1 MSVVKRK
8 WEQHRLMHGNS
19 KSKSRSRSGVYP
31 QTAYSLADH
40 ATNHCDVTDNIDLN
54 SNGNTYLN
62 DENCWVTSQ
71 NPSLVWPKSLYRHQ
85 LGRLTNN
92 FIIVVPKKNCMGM
105 TVCSLK
111 TCPWHFSQ
119 IHLSTDLHT
128 FNFNGDRKLCYVST
142 QHGTLCVIFV
152 WNGIRSVQVYDY
164 HTGMRLLYR
173 YTIIIQTYDYYTG
186 IRLVYMYTIIIQT
199 YDYYTGIRTAQ
210 AYDYYTGIRLLYR
223 HTIIIQTYDYYT
235 GIRLLYRYTIIIQ
248 VYDYYTGIRLLYR
261 HTITIQA
268 YDYYT
273 GIRLLYRYTII
284 IQTYDYY
291 TGMRTVQAYDYYTG
305 IRLLYRHTITIQVY
319 DYYTG
324 IRTAQVY
331 DYYTGIRTAQAYD

>member
-1 MSVVKRK
+1 MSVVKRR

-92 FIIVVPKKNCMGM
+92 FIIVVPKKTAWAWLCALWKRVHD
-105 TVCSLK
+105 TFL
-111 TCPWHFSQ
+111 Q

-128 FNFNGDRKLCYVST
+128 FNFNGDRKLYYVST
-142 QHGTLCVIFV
+142 QNGTLCVIFV
-152 WNGIRSVQVYDY
+152 WNGIRTS
-164 HTGMRLLYR
+164 
-173 YTIIIQTYDYYTG
+173 
-186 IRLVYMYTIIIQT
+186 
-199 YDYYTGIRTAQ
+199 Q

-223 HTIIIQTYDYYT
+223 Y
-235 GIRLLYRYTIIIQ
+235 
-248 VYDYYTGIRLLYR
+248 
-261 HTITIQA
+261 TITIQA

-284 IQTYDYY
+284 IQ
-291 TGMRTVQAYDYYTG
+291 A
-305 IRLLYRHTITIQVY
+305 
-319 DYYTG
+319 
-324 IRTAQVY
+324 Y